1 VPYITYRDERGEE
14 VKLKIEKDKVSI
26 GRKEGNDIIFY
37 DNYVSRFHAE
47 IIKRGDRYF
56 IVDKGSTFGTFVNE
70 NKVEEREL
78 NYGDKVRVGRTV
90 FLFLD
95 EKSQNVPSI
104 SIWSEDTSPAIKK
117 FKELRDTIYSIKN
130 IVETD
135 TVGGSFAKIDAGI
148 EDLRNYYVEI
158 EKSLKLS
165 SALFEIGKVINFI
178 FDLDLLLNMIMDIAI
193 KALGAE
199 RGFIM
204 LLNQNNELEM
214 KVARN
219 FERGLVKKESM
230 DISFGI
236 ARRALTEATPIFTT
250 DASMDERFSSLESVV
265 VHRIRSVICVP
276 LKDRNHKVF
285 GVIYVDS
292 RKGGGLFSQTG
303 VDFLTAF
310 ASQASIGIENSKLY
324 ERILQEERLR
334 NNLTRYLPQPLVD
347 KIMTEKS
354 EIYLGGEGKEIT
366 VMFADIRGFTSI
378 SEKLEAHD
386 VVDMLNEFFTLMTD
400 EIFKEGG
407 TLDKYIGDCIMSF
420 FGAPIPQEDHAR
432 RAVIVALRMLR
443 NLNKLK
449 QQWVDVGKVFADSI
463 KDFSIGIGINT
474 GHAVVGNIGT
484 MKRMDYTAIGD
495 TVNLA
500 ARLEGVAEK
509 NQIVISE
516 STYRY
521 VSEIVDVTPL
531 HEIRVKGRE
540 APVKIY
546 LVNGLKKGEI

>member
-1 VPYITYRDERGEE
+1 MPYITYRDERRED
-14 VKLKIEKDKVSI
+14 VKKKIDKENLTI
-26 GRKEGNDIIFY
+26 GRKEGNDVIFY

-47 IIKRGDRYF
+47 IVKRGDKYF
-56 IVDKGSTFGTFVNE
+56 IIDKGSTYGTFVNE
-70 NKVEEREL
+70 NRVEEREL
-78 NYGDKVRVGRTV
+78 NYGDKVRVGRSV

-95 EKSQNVPSI
+95 EKSEAVPLV
-104 SIWSEDTSPAIKK
+104 SIWSEETSPAFKK
-117 FKELRDTIYSIKN
+117 FNALRDDVYSLKS

-135 TVGGSFAKIDAGI
+135 SVGSSFTKIDSRI
-148 EDLRNYYVEI
+148 DDLRNYYFEI

-165 SALFEIGKVINFI
+165 SALFEIGKIINFI

-230 DISFGI
+230 DISLGI
-236 ARRALTEATPIFTT
+236 ARRTLKETSPVFTT
-250 DASMDERFSSLESVV
+250 DATQDERFSALESVM
-265 VHRIRSVICVP
+265 VHRIHSVICVP
-276 LKDRNHKVF
+276 LMDRNHKVF

-292 RKGGGLFSQTG
+292 RKGGGLFSQAG

-347 KIMTEKS
+347 KIISEKS
-354 EIYLGGEGKEIT
+354 ELYLGGESKEIT
-366 VMFADIRGFTSI
+366 VMFTDIRGFTSI
-378 SEKLEAHD
+378 SEKLEAQD
-386 VVDMLNEFFTLMTD
+386 VVDMLNEFFTLMTE

-420 FGAPIPQEDHAR
+420 FGAPIPQEDHAK
-432 RAVIVALRMLR
+432 RAVFVALRMFKHLES
-443 NLNKLK
+443 LK
-449 QQWVDVGKVFADSI
+449 KQWLDVGKVYSESI
-463 KDFSIGIGINT
+463 KNFSVGIGINS
-474 GHAVVGNIGT
+474 GRAVVGNIGT

-500 ARLEGVAEK
+500 SRLEGVSGE

-516 STYRY
+516 YTYEY
-521 VSEIVDVTPL
+521 VRDVVNVTPL
-531 HEIRVKGRE
+531 DLITVKGRQK
-540 APVKIY
+540 PVRIY

>member
-1 VPYITYRDERGEE
+1 MPYIIYRDERGEE
-14 VKLKIEKDKVSI
+14 VKRKIDKEKLTI

-47 IIKRGDRYF
+47 IVKRGENYF

-70 NKVEEREL
+70 NRIEEKQL
-78 NYGDKVRVGRTV
+78 TYGDKIRVGRSI

-95 EKSQNVPSI
+95 EESRIIPEV
-104 SIWSEDTSPAIKK
+104 SIWTEETSPAHKK
-117 FKELRDTIYSIKN
+117 FKALRDEIYGLKSI
-130 IVETD
+130 IETD
-135 TVGGSFAKIDAGI
+135 SVSSSFTKIDRGI
-148 EDLRNYYVEI
+148 EDLKNYFSEI

-165 SALFEIGKVINFI
+165 QALFEIGKVINFI
-178 FDLDLLLNMIMDIAI
+178 FDLDLLLNMIMDIAV

-204 LLNQNNELEM
+204 LLNQKGELEL

-219 FERGLVKKESM
+219 FERGLVQKESM

-236 ARRALTEATPIFTT
+236 ARKTLSDGAPVLTT
-250 DASMDERFSSLESVV
+250 DALHDDRFSALESVL

-292 RKGGGLFSQTG
+292 RRGGGLFSQAG
-303 VDFLTAF
+303 VEFLTAF

-324 ERILQEERLR
+324 ERLVQEERLR
-334 NNLTRYLPQPLVD
+334 NNLTRYLPQPLVE
-347 KIMTEKS
+347 KIISEKS
-354 EIYLGGEGKEIT
+354 ELYLGGEGKEIT

-378 SEKLEAHD
+378 SEKLEPHD
-386 VVDMLNEFFTLMTD
+386 VVDMLNEFFTLMTE

-420 FGAPIPQEDHAR
+420 FGAPMPQSDHAK
-432 RAVIVALRMLR
+432 RAVIVALRMMKHLEA
-443 NLNKLK
+443 LK
-449 QQWVDVGKVFADSI
+449 RQWIDVGKVYSELI
-463 KDFSIGIGINT
+463 KDFSIGVGINT
-474 GHAVVGNIGT
+474 GRAVVGNIGT

-500 ARLEGVAEK
+500 ARLESVSER
-509 NQIVISE
+509 NQIIISE
-516 STYRY
+516 YTYDHVRDF
-521 VSEIVDVTPL
+521 VDVIPL
-531 HEIRVKGRE
+531 DMITVKGRE
-540 APVKIY
+540 KPVKIY
-546 LVNGLKKGEI
+546 LVKGLKKGEV

>member
-1 VPYITYRDERGEE
+1 MPYITYRDERGEE
-14 VKLKIEKDKVSI
+14 VKRRIDKEKFAI
-26 GRKEGNDIIFY
+26 GRKEGNDVIFY

-47 IIKRGDRYF
+47 IVKRGDKYF
-56 IVDKGSTFGTFVNE
+56 IIDKNSTFGTFVNE
-70 NKVEEREL
+70 NRVEEREL

-95 EKSQNVPSI
+95 EKSEAVPSV
-104 SIWSEDTSPAIKK
+104 SIWSEETSPAFKK
-117 FKELRDTIYSIKN
+117 FNALRDDVYSLKS

-135 TVGGSFAKIDAGI
+135 SVGSSFTKIDSRI
-148 EDLRNYYVEI
+148 DDLRNYYFEI

-165 SALFEIGKVINFI
+165 SALFEIGKIINFI

-230 DISFGI
+230 DISLGI
-236 ARRALTEATPIFTT
+236 ARKALTEAAPVFTT
-250 DASMDERFSSLESVV
+250 DATRDERFSALESVV
-265 VHRIRSVICVP
+265 VHRIHSVICVP

-292 RKGGGLFSQTG
+292 RKGGGLFSQAG

-347 KIMTEKS
+347 KIISEKS
-354 EIYLGGEGKEIT
+354 ELYLGGESKEIT
-366 VMFADIRGFTSI
+366 VMFTDIRGFTSI
-378 SEKLEAHD
+378 SEKLEPHD
-386 VVDMLNEFFTLMTD
+386 VVDMLNEFFTLMTE

-420 FGAPIPQEDHAR
+420 FGAPIPQEDHAK
-432 RAVIVALRMLR
+432 RAVLVALRMMKHLES
-443 NLNKLK
+443 LK
-449 QQWVDVGKVFADSI
+449 RQWLDVGKVYSESI
-463 KDFSIGIGINT
+463 KNFSIGIGINS
-474 GHAVVGNIGT
+474 GRAVVGN
-484 MKRMDYTAIGD
+484 
-495 TVNLA
+495 
-500 ARLEGVAEK
+500 
-509 NQIVISE
+509 
-516 STYRY
+516 
-521 VSEIVDVTPL
+521 
-531 HEIRVKGRE
+531 
-540 APVKIY
+540 
-546 LVNGLKKGEI
+546 NGLHSDWRYCKSCIPA

>member
-1 VPYITYRDERGEE
+1 MPYITYKDERGEE
-14 VKLKIEKDKVSI
+14 VKKKIDKEKITI

-47 IIKRGDRYF
+47 ILRRGDKYF
-56 IVDKGSTFGTFVNE
+56 IRDKGSTFGTFVNE
-70 NKVEEREL
+70 NRVDEREL

-95 EKSQNVPSI
+95 ERSDSI
-104 SIWSEDTSPAIKK
+104 PLASIWSEETSPAFKK
-117 FKELRDTIYSIKN
+117 FNALRNDIYTLKSMI
-130 IVETD
+130 ETD
-135 TVGGSFAKIDAGI
+135 SGGGLFTKIDSRI
-148 EDLRNYYVEI
+148 DDLRNYYFEI

-204 LLNQNNELEM
+204 LLNQNGELEM

-219 FERGLVKKESM
+219 FERGLVKTEST

-236 ARRALTEATPIFTT
+236 ARQALKEGTAVFTT
-250 DASMDERFSSLESVV
+250 DATQDERFSALESVV
-265 VHRIRSVICVP
+265 VHRIRSVICAP
-276 LKDRNHKVF
+276 LKDKNHKVF

-292 RKGGGLFSQTG
+292 KKGGGLFSQAG

-334 NNLTRYLPQPLVD
+334 NTLTRYLPQPLVD
-347 KIMTEKS
+347 KIISEKS
-354 EIYLGGEGKEIT
+354 ELYLGGESKEIT

-378 SEKLEAHD
+378 SEKLEPHD
-386 VVDMLNEFFTLMTD
+386 VVDMLNEFFTLMTE

-420 FGAPIPQEDHAR
+420 FGAPIPQKDHAK
-432 RAVIVALRMLR
+432 RAILVALRMLKH
-443 NLNKLK
+443 LDALK
-449 QQWVDVGKVFADSI
+449 RQWLDVGKVYSDSI
-463 KDFSIGIGINT
+463 KNFSIGIGINS
-474 GHAVVGNIGT
+474 GRAVVGNIGT

-500 ARLEGVAEK
+500 SRLEGISER

-516 STYRY
+516 YTYEH
-521 VSEIVDVTPL
+521 VKDIVDVTPL
-531 HEIRVKGRE
+531 DLITVKGRE
-540 APVKIY
+540 KPVRIY